1 MDKPLDC
8 GRCDKDTCPDCQEIK
23 SRIEF
28 LQKHICSNNCKCL
41 CVLERP
47 INQLA
52 DVNIIDSD
60 FKTQCGSIV
69 YRKIIEQL
77 KKIET
82 DRVKERIAYKTM
94 EDRQNNKITKLE
106 KEVTALKL
114 NINAIVS
121 GLAFKGI
128 NLKI

>member
-1 MDKPLDC
+1 MDEPLKC
-8 GRCDKDTCPDCQEIK
+8 GRCNFDTCEECQEINK
-23 SRIEF
+23 QIEF
-28 LQKHICSNNCKCL
+28 NMKHICNDSCKCL

-82 DRVKERIAYKTM
+82 DRVKERIAYKAM
-94 EDRQNNKITKLE
+94 KQKQDALITKQGILIE
-106 KEVTALKL
+106 SMRKALL
-114 NINAIVS
+114 MR
-121 GLAFKGI
+121 GI
-128 NLKI
+128 SI